1 MSEIIENV
9 WAMQNELRNK
19 EGITGMDAMHHVLMV
34 MLSKSFTIFL
44 KSMLL
49 RI

>member
-19 EGITGMDAMHHVLMV
+19 EGITGMDAMHHVSMV
-34 MLSKSFTIFL
+34 MLSNHLQLNNVKN
-44 KSMLL
+44 
-49 RI
+49 